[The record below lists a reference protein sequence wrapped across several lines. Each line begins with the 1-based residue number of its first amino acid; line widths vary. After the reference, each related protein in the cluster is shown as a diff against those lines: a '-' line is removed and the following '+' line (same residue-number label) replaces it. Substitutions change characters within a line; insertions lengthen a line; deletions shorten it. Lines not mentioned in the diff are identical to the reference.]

1 MDALLK
7 KEIEERL
14 QSLRL
19 EQIRGLIRQF
29 LYGEYDSSNQLEELI
44 QQFKKYI
51 TENGLEKIFMENFH
65 KNCLPICI
73 LLEQN
78 LVKQNGTI
86 AFCFLVSITVLVS
99 LQKMKIQELSEF
111 KTAFSRKLDEI
122 YEIDID
128 NLIFI
133 LQHLPPD
140 LSGLFASSRST
151 KTCSSCHNPCYTD
164 DAFTDLKNAF
174 DFGTCLCPE
183 CFLKEQEF
191 TGRRLFLK

>member
-7 KEIEERL
+7 EEIEKRL
-14 QSLRL
+14 QSLRI
-19 EQIRGLIRQF
+19 EQIRVRIRQL
-29 LYGEYDSSNQLEELI
+29 LYGEYDLSNQLEELI

-51 TENGLEKIFMENFH
+51 TENGLEKIFMEIFH
-65 KNCLPICI
+65 KNCLPICM

-78 LVKQNGTI
+78 LVEQNGTI
-86 AFCFLVSITVLVS
+86 AFCFLVSITALVS

-111 KTAFSRKLDEI
+111 KTAISRKLDEI
-122 YEIDID
+122 YEVDID
-128 NLIFI
+128 NLIFV

-140 LSGLFASSRST
+140 LSGLFAGSK

-174 DFGTCLCPE
+174 DFRTCLCQE